1 MHLLGRLIMGLLAVA
16 LGAFAVKEIVGATDM
31 KVGIIAF
38 MILFMA
44 IAGLAEALRSHPR
57 R

>member
-44 IAGLAEALRSHPR
+44 IAGLAEALRTHPR